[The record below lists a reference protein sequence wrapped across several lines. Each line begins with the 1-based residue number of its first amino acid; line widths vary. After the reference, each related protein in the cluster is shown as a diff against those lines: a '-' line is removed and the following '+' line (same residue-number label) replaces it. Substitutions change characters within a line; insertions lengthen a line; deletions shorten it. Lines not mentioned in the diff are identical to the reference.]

1 MLLHRSKPRHGRVIT
16 EDGAPVRE
24 PSRIGYVLGLSA
36 EREPQPGPADPT
48 PLRTAQ
54 SMPGRTLG
62 LRVPEPVAFED
73 QLGRVFAEAGTRLDA
88 LGAATRARL
97 AEDFAPLHATLAR
110 WRKLLAYRPRFTT
123 PAGDVARLATA
134 YAEGG
139 TAELTGL
146 AALVEQEILR
156 RAKAGSAVAR

>member
-73 QLGRVFAEAGTRLDA
+73 QLGRVFAEAGTRL
-88 LGAATRARL
+88 